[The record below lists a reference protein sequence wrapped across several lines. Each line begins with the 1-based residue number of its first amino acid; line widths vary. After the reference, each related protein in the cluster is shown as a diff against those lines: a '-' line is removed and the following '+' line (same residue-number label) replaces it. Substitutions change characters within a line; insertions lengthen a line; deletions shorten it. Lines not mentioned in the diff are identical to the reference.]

1 LVKVLAGSPAAR
13 ARQPMA
19 AAKLNFLS
27 LFREA
32 GRQKRAFL
40 FLDCFHIFW

>member
-19 AAKLNFLS
+19 AAKLTFLS
-27 LFREA
+27 LFCETK
-32 GRQKRAFL
+32 RQKRAFL
-40 FLDCFHIFW
+40 N